1 MNVLYR
7 IKNIT
12 SNINVNNS
20 INRYVSTL
28 NNFNASYLNKC
39 NANYTQLTPIS
50 FLERS
55 AEQYPTVIAH
65 VNGNDKKTWG
75 DVLISSKK
83 IASSLYKLG
92 IKKNDVVSIISPNS
106 PCIFDC
112 HFGIPGAGAVLHTIN
127 TRLDAKTIAF
137 QLNHCQAKVLL
148 VDSEFSKL
156 IQDAIV
162 ILKETAKDYPLPY
175 IIDIN
180 DNEYTKTTGSSGSSV
195 GSIDYDTFVAN
206 GDSNFNLI
214 RPNDEWDAIALNYTS
229 GTTGDPKGV
238 VVHHRGAYLNSLSS
252 LVEWN
257 MHRFPQFLW
266 IVPMFHCNGWCFAW
280 SMAANTGTS
289 YFLRQI
295 RAESLFDTI
304 QKNKIEYLSGAPITM
319 ITMLAHEKKFK
330 FNHTIKAWIAGA
342 PPPPIIMKRFKDE
355 IGISA
360 QTAYGLT
367 ETYGPMSAHVP
378 DPHNDWKT
386 LNDEELLLKSTY
398 QTNDCTVE
406 SMKVFDP
413 ETMIPVPA
421 DGKTVGEI
429 FIKGN
434 TVMKGYLGNESAT
447 LKAFENGWF
456 HTGDLAVNH
465 GRGRVEIK
473 DRSKDIIISGG
484 ENISSI
490 EVENILLNH
499 SAIEET
505 AVIAMPDAKWGEVPC
520 AFITLRSAYTGN
532 RNGLEEEILKWS
544 KTKMAG
550 FQTPKKVIIL
560 DSLPKTNTGKVQKFV
575 LRSQLPK

>member
-1 MNVLYR
+1 MNIYNKLKKNIYVNSNLYR
-7 IKNIT
+7 RCF
-12 SNINVNNS
+12 SQ
-20 INRYVSTL
+20 
-28 NNFNASYLNKC
+28 FDASYLKKC
-39 NANYTQLTPIS
+39 DANYAQLTPIS

-55 AEQYPTVIAH
+55 AEQYPTVVAH

-75 DVLISSKK
+75 DVLNSSRKL
-83 IASSLYKLG
+83 ASSLNRLR
-92 IKKNDVVSIISPNS
+92 IKKNDVVSIIAPNS
-106 PCIFDC
+106 PSIFDC
-112 HFGIPGAGAVLHTIN
+112 HFGIPGSGAVLHTIN

-137 QLNHCQAKVLL
+137 QLNHCKAKVLL
-148 VDSEFSKL
+148 VDSEFTKL
-156 IQDAIV
+156 VQDVIA
-162 ILKETAKDYPLPY
+162 ILKENAKEYPLPY
-175 IIDIN
+175 IIDIH
-180 DNEYTKTTGSSGSSV
+180 DKEYKTTSPLQKI

-206 GDSNFNLI
+206 GDTNFNLI
-214 RPNDEWDAIALNYTS
+214 RPKDEWDAIALNYTS